1 MATND
6 DDMMNA
12 INANAVSIDITWN
25 ILCGALVFFMQAG
38 FAMLEVRVFITLTLT
53 LTQTQT

>member
-53 LTQTQT
+53 LTQT